1 MKIQIQR
8 FGRDIKS
15 LLGWASLKQS
25 VFGQNK
31 IMKDPEPQVS
41 FCVDCL
47 HFNEEEVEAPD
58 FKAPKSNAPLCGDC
72 YERRAEAHNE
82 RMWHNQ
88 YDWQPLY
95 DDRGI

>member
-25 VFGQNK
+25 ALGQNQIVEDLK
-31 IMKDPEPQVS
+31 PDMA

-47 HFNEEEVEAPD
+47 NCHDLHEEATMRDPKTNE
-58 FKAPKSNAPLCGDC
+58 PLCGEC
-72 YERRAEAHNE
+72 YGNRVDWYNE
-82 RMWHNQ
+82 CRQAQ